1 MFECTFTVLADAIH
15 SSNIV
20 VSFLA
25 NKNIIVSQ
33 NIDKYVCVHVFCPMQ
48 TDRSVKFTGV
58 FVPLADLHCSFSK
71 SGTKL
76 ARSACAK
83 EESIFFSRTL
93 QKNVL

>member
-1 MFECTFTVLADAIH
+1 MFECTFTVLADAMH

-33 NIDKYVCVHVFCPMQ
+33 TIDKYVCVNVFCPMQ
-48 TDRSVKFTGV
+48 TDSSAKFTGV

-71 SGTKL
+71 TD
-76 ARSACAK
+76 
-83 EESIFFSRTL
+83 T
-93 QKNVL
+93 N